1 MKLELNIGNHG
12 ELARQAR
19 ITRALGSP
27 FIASVLDAGHRQL
40 FRAPRTAAL
49 IAAWPGD
56 PSAAA
61 LGMRFNAA
69 LNALARRGTPPSL
82 QALYRRQHEDF
93 DRAVGDALAAEDR
106 FVADWMRDTPQ
117 TNEVGRAASLFPALM
132 LLKADFGLPFELIEI
147 GSSAGLNLNMA
158 RYAYDLGGA
167 VAGDPASPVRVAP
180 EWRGAAPLVAPVEV
194 VSARGVD
201 LRPLDPADPETAERL
216 LSFVWADQQSRARR
230 LEQALLL
237 ARRQPPQVECA
248 NAVPWV
254 SARLAEAQAEGVCR
268 VFFHSMVLQYL
279 DAADRLAV
287 IGAIRAAGSR
297 ATRERPLARIGFE
310 WTEGRKEVRLMM
322 SSWPDGRTRHLATC
336 HPYGDWVDWHG

>member
-1 MKLELNIGNHG
+1 MKLVANIGNHG

-27 FIASVLDAGHRQL
+27 FIAAVLEAGHRQL
-40 FRAPRTAAL
+40 SRAPRTAAL

-69 LNALARRGTPPSL
+69 LNALARRGTPPTL
-82 QALYRRQHEDF
+82 RALYQREHEDF
-93 DRAVGDALAAEDR
+93 DGAVGDALAAEDQ
-106 FVADWMRDTPQ
+106 FVASWMHDTPQ
-117 TNEVGRAASLFPALM
+117 TNEVGRAASLFAALM
-132 LLKADFGLPFELIEI
+132 VLSQDFGLPFELFEI

-167 VAGDPASPVRVAP
+167 AAGIANSSVRIAP
-180 EWRGAAPLVAPVEV
+180 EWRGPAPQVAQVNV

-201 LRPLDPADPETAERL
+201 LRPLDPADPATAERL
-216 LSFVWADQQSRARR
+216 LSFVWADQSARAAR

-237 ARRQPPQVECA
+237 ARREPPRVERA
-248 NAVPWV
+248 NAVSWIA
-254 SARLAEAQAEGVCR
+254 ARLAEPQAEGQCR
-268 VFFHSMVLQYL
+268 VVFHSMVLQYL

-287 IGAIRAAGSR
+287 IGGVRSAAAR
-297 ATRERPLARIGFE
+297 ATRARPLARIGFE
-310 WTEGRKEVRLMM
+310 WNEARSEVRLMLTA
-322 SSWPDGRTRHLATC
+322 WPEGRTRHLATC
-336 HPYGDWVDWHG
+336 HPYGDWVAWHG